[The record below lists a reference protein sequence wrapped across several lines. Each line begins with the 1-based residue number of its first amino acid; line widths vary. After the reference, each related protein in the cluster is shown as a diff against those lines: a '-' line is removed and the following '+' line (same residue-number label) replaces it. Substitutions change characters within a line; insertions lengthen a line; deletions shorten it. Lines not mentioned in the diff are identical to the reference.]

1 MTYWFYDPKKL
12 ASSSTLIPYKQKN
25 LDEYL
30 NFLSF
35 LCLLL
40 YVYLYK
46 TKQLEKYGKALLFFF
61 LTVLFLGIAKGGK
74 SKTNYINNDNN
85 NFGNYDNSL
94 LFN

>member
-35 LCLLL
+35 LCLLSYL
-40 YVYLYK
+40 YLYK
-46 TKQLEKYGKALLFFF
+46 TKQLEKYGKALLFIS
-61 LTVLFLGIAKGGK
+61 LTVLFLGIATGGN
-74 SKTNYINNDNN
+74 SKRSYINNNN